1 MRTFWYI
8 TWERFSQNMRFLQNH
23 KDDYGG
29 SSKRKNSTSQ
39 GFPYWGVPTTSRKF
53 AHPPWRKITPTKFLS
68 PPLPL
73 PTKQQFSSY
82 NPIKTTFLAVGIAP
96 APLVLISYS
105 LDTQTMLIL
114 ILIDI
119 QYSQKAVSSFE
130 KGSNCQNYSSSGSLY
145 SVEKFPPVKFL
156 ILPIPLGRIYLPPP
170 LTTIWKILHQ
180 WKKLFFNSKKP
191 YS

>member
-1 MRTFWYI
+1 MVDQVNAKI
-8 TWERFSQNMRFLQNH
+8 
-23 KDDYGG
+23 
-29 SSKRKNSTSQ
+29 
-39 GFPYWGVPTTSRKF
+39 
-53 AHPPWRKITPTKFLS
+53 AHHRVFHTGES
-68 PPLPL
+68 PPPAENLLIPPEEKLAPLNFYPPPPL

-105 LDTQTMLIL
+105 LDTKTMLVL

-130 KGSNCQNYSSSGSLY
+130 KGSNCQNHSSSGSLY
-145 SVEKFPPVKFL
+145 LVEKFPPVKFL